1 MTVTKFAAVLSI
13 AIAIVATPLSAQTSY
28 EGAGATQDMDCG
40 SGIATIEGAG
50 NTMRITGQCSALVIE
65 GAGNRVQIDL
75 AAKGTI
81 RISGASN
88 TVTYRTPDHR
98 KARVNIAGAGNR
110 VSMAH

>member
-1 MTVTKFAAVLSI
+1 MTVVPKLAALLSI
-13 AIAIVATPLSAQTSY
+13 AVVATPLSAQTSH

-40 SGIATIEGAG
+40 GGTATIRGAS
-50 NTMRITGQCSALVIE
+50 NTMTITGRCSALVIE
-65 GAGNRVQIDL
+65 GAGNRVRIDL

-88 TVTYRTPDHR
+88 TVTYRTPDHS